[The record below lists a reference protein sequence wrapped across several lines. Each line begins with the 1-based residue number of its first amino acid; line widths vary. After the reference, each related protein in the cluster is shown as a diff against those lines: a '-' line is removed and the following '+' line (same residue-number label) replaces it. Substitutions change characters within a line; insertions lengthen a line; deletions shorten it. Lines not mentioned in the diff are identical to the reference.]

1 MAEICRYSGE
11 KNTNELGFMRILR
24 ITCLKQNNSKHV
36 VLLLEEENVRISK
49 EGEQFDS
56 AFILYTKGKKKS
68 QMEKYRKASLRRH
81 QI

>member
-11 KNTNELGFMRILR
+11 KNTNELGFMRMLR

-56 AFILYTKGKKKS
+56 AFILYTKGKKNHKWKS
-68 QMEKYRKASLRRH
+68 TEKLH
-81 QI
+81 